1 MNMNTNSLIVS
12 TAMADALDVIGDR
25 WSLLVLRDVFL
36 GVRRFEQL
44 RQKTGASRATLTRR
58 LESFVANDILYK
70 CLYSSTGKRFEYRL
84 TEKGLGL
91 FSASLLSWQW
101 ECVWVEHADNF
112 LPKRLFHVA
121 CDHELTPVAICQH
134 CQYPI
139 EISDVEWPDLSQY
152 LDSQFQEMTKK
163 GKQRRVRS
171 SVKSGLEDLSLTH
184 VSSLIGDRWSLLLI
198 IASFLGVDRYDAF
211 QKQLGIASNILTG
224 RLNLLVEVDVL
235 KRFSYQ
241 ENPPRNEY
249 RLTEKGKSLF
259 PLVMVMRQWAIDW
272 VLKNNTVEVLTHKR
286 CNQPLVID
294 VQCQHCE
301 QKPWPRDVQF
311 QHADS

>member
-1 MNMNTNSLIVS
+1 MNVNSLIVN

-36 GVRRFEQL
+36 GVRRFEPL
-44 RQKTGASRATLTRR
+44 RKNTGASRATLTRR

-70 CLYSSTGKRFEYRL
+70 CLYSTTGKRFEYRL

-101 ECVWVEHADNF
+101 EHLWVEHVNNA
-112 LPKRLFHVA
+112 LPKRLFHSS
-121 CDHELTPVAICQH
+121 CNHELTPVAVCQH
-134 CQYPI
+134 CNKPV
-139 EISDVEWPDLSQY
+139 EIGDVEWPDLSQY
-152 LDSQFQEMTKK
+152 LDFQFQEITAKS
-163 GKQRRVRS
+163 KQRRVRS
-171 SVKSGLEDLSLTH
+171 SVRSGFEDLSLVH
-184 VSSLIGDRWSLLLI
+184 VSSLIGDRWSLLII

-211 QKQLGIASNILTG
+211 QKQLSIASNILTG
-224 RLNLLVEVDVL
+224 RLNLLVGVGVL

-241 ENPPRNEY
+241 DNPPRNEY

-259 PLVMVMRQWAIDW
+259 PLVMVMRQWAVDW
-272 VLKNNTVEVLTHKR
+272 VFKNNVADEVLTHKC
-286 CNQPLVID
+286 CNQPLVVD
-294 VQCQHCE
+294 VQCQYCK

-311 QHADS
+311 QHSDA

>member
-1 MNMNTNSLIVS
+1 MNVNSLIVS

-58 LESFVANDILYK
+58 LESFIINDILYK
-70 CLYSSTGKRFEYRL
+70 CLYSTTGKRFEYRL

-101 ECVWVEHADNF
+101 ECLWAEQGDNV
-112 LPKRLFHVA
+112 LPKRLFHSS
-121 CDHELTPVAICQH
+121 CNHELAIAAVCQH
-134 CQYPI
+134 CKCPI
-139 EISDVEWPDLSQY
+139 EIGDVEWPDLSQH
-152 LDSQFQEMTKK
+152 LDSQFQEITAKS
-163 GKQRRVRS
+163 KQRRVRS
-171 SVKSGLEDLSLTH
+171 SAKSGLEDLSLVH
-184 VSSLIGDRWSLLLI
+184 VSSLIGDRWSLLII

-211 QKQLGIASNILTG
+211 QKQLNIASNILTG
-224 RLNLLVEVDVL
+224 RLNLLVDADVL
-235 KRFSYQ
+235 KKVAYQ

-249 RLTEKGKSLF
+249 RLTEKGKTLF

-272 VLKNNTVEVLTHKR
+272 AHNDRGAEVLTHK
-286 CNQPLVID
+286 CCKQPLVVDI
-294 VQCQHCE
+294 QCQHCE
-301 QKPWPRDVQF
+301 QKPWTRDVQF
-311 QHADS
+311 QYSDA

>member
-1 MNMNTNSLIVS
+1 MNVNSLIVS
-12 TAMADALDVIGDR
+12 TAMAEALEVIGDR

-70 CLYSSTGKRFEYRL
+70 CLYSTTGKRFEYRL

-101 ECVWVEHADNF
+101 EYLWVEHVGNV
-112 LPKRLFHVA
+112 LPKRLVHSS
-121 CDHELTPVAICQH
+121 CNHELTPVAVCQH
-134 CQYPI
+134 CKYPI
-139 EISDVEWPDLSQY
+139 EIGDVEWPDLSQC
-152 LDSQFQEMTKK
+152 LDLQLQEITAKN
-163 GKQRRVRS
+163 KQRRVRS
-171 SVKSGLEDLSLTH
+171 SAKSGFEDLSLVH
-184 VSSLIGDRWSLLLI
+184 VSSLIGDRWSLLII

-211 QKQLGIASNILTG
+211 QKQLCIASNILTG

-272 VLKNNTVEVLTHKR
+272 AFKNKAVEVLTHKC
-286 CNQPLVID
+286 CNQALVVE

-301 QKPWPRDVQF
+301 QKPWSRDVKF
-311 QHADS
+311 QYSDF